1 MAREWNP
8 AQKEALAVR
17 GRDTLVCAAA
27 GSGKTAVLCQRIL
40 DRITD
45 SEKPLEL
52 SRLLIVTFTNAAAA
66 EMRSRLQSGINEALA
81 NNPSKHLRRQ
91 AMLLHRA
98 NICTIDKYC
107 INFVK
112 SHFHLLGVS
121 PDVNVAE
128 DSAISEIKLRVMQK
142 NIDRFYKEE
151 PDFAATS
158 DLFVTDRNEKS
169 FPSTLISLHQNLSSF
184 ASGTDAILEV
194 AGEMEKAA
202 EKDLFDSRWGEIIE
216 KHFRQKL
223 LFYKEQCQ
231 LVHARYATVPDEND
245 QSTMAILQR
254 YRLGL
259 ESALEALD
267 PKKRPTASELV
278 SDMENVDKLLDCLDR
293 KDTEAFFAIIKNKI
307 KYPRRTLLHH
317 RFDDNFIEF
326 GRERFKKDFASLQA
340 LDIQFDPNNLSNLYR
355 RMAEHCRMIH
365 RLIKCYENE
374 LMEEKKKR
382 NLLEFSDMERMTLSL
397 LEDKDGNPTA
407 LAMQLKEEYDEIF
420 IDEYQDVNEIQNRI
434 FTHLSSG
441 NRFLVGDVKQ
451 SIYGFRYADPTIFS
465 SLRASFD
472 DYEKK
477 DAPTCRIFMQ
487 SNYRCDKTVIDFTN
501 TVCNYLF
508 PHCSG
513 MQYLPKDAL
522 SYAKAKG
529 DKNEKVEI
537 IITKPED
544 EEYECH
550 FSSEA
555 QALATRIKSLL
566 GYRRPDQI
574 AILCR
579 SLRLDSVGELVEEL
593 HKYDI
598 PVAVSGLSDFF
609 EQPEILLT
617 KAILEA
623 VDNPTK
629 DIPLAAVLRSP
640 IFGFSDKELILLAK
654 SKQESL
660 WEKLKQAAKEG
671 NEKANKVI
679 QTLDSYRRLSVEEG
693 PDALLFELYESPAF
707 HAATSEVNK
716 IEAQDRLDYLYGLS
730 LGTDDLRT
738 LLARLC
744 RMEEE
749 GIRDRKDQGQN
760 ENKVRI
766 MTIHG
771 AKGLEFDVCCLFGCG
786 KYFNSKAAEDD
797 DFDPLL
803 GPAFSLKDESGLA
816 KLATAQQTARKL
828 AGQNKDLDEEMR
840 ILYVALTRARN
851 HLIITGTPKTAKIDT
866 FVNRCRYYATFDN
879 RRVLAENPS
888 YLAWI
893 LIALY
898 HSGNFMDFYDKEYDY
913 IDGCKRKRSDVYS
926 IFMNSFVGDEIL
938 EGETDE
944 ELSKHFD
951 LSDDDPSDDDLP
963 NDNKAYSKGE
973 AKKIEEKIKQRQSFR
988 YPHEIAC
995 QIPAK
1000 LSVSTLKEDF
1010 LEDAVGEALLRSDS
1024 AITLKTPKFL
1034 STKTENLSAR
1044 KGSATHAVMQF
1055 CDFANAEEMGAK
1067 AEIERLCKLGF
1078 LSAADADLADADA
1091 IDRFFQSNL
1100 YKEIQNAKKIWRE
1113 RRFMITLPAE
1123 SFTKDE
1129 GAVGEELLVQGV
1141 IDCFFTDKEGRIWLV
1156 DYKTDRFPED
1166 TPEET
1171 VTKEL
1176 QSRHG
1181 EQMRYYKQAIKRLCG
1196 QEVYQT
1202 LLYSFHLNKAIALT
1216 DDIGKETT

>member
-1 MAREWNP
+1 MARDWNP
-8 AQKEALAVR
+8 AQKDALSVR

-45 SEKPLEL
+45 SENPLEL

-66 EMRSRLQSGINEALA
+66 EMRARLQNGINEALA
-81 NNPSKHLRRQ
+81 NHPSKHLRRQ

-142 NIDRFYKEE
+142 NIDRFYMEE

-158 DLFVTDRNEKS
+158 DLFVIDRNEKS
-169 FPSTLISLHQNLSSF
+169 FPGTLISLHENLASF
-184 ASGTDAILEV
+184 ASGTDAIREV
-194 AGEMEKAA
+194 AEEMEKAA
-202 EKDLFDSRWGEIIE
+202 ERGLFESRWGEIIE
-216 KHFRQKL
+216 EHFRQRL
-223 LFYKEQCQ
+223 LFYKEQC
-231 LVHARYATVPDEND
+231 LSIKERVSATVDKKGKP
-245 QSTMAILQR
+245 
-254 YRLGL
+254 LGA
-259 ESALEALD
+259 ELD
-267 PKKRPTASELV
+267 
-278 SDMENVDKLLDCLDR
+278 VDLSYVDRLLDSLDK
-293 KDTEAFFAIIKNKI
+293 KDAAAFFENIQNKPKFPNSTVNKHDSHTNFFSTTIRAKFKEHFGSIK
-307 KYPRRTLLHH
+307 
-317 RFDDNFIEF
+317 
-326 GRERFKKDFASLQA
+326 G
-340 LDIQFDPNNLSNLYR
+340 LDLQFDPDNLGNLYR
-355 RMAEHCRMIH
+355 RMAEHCRMLH
-365 RLIKCYENE
+365 KLIKCYENE

-397 LEDKDGNPTA
+397 LEDKEGNPTA
-407 LAMQLKEEYDEIF
+407 LALQLKEEFDEIF

-465 SLRASFD
+465 SLRASFA
-472 DYEKK
+472 DYKEK

-487 SNYRCDKTVIDFTN
+487 KNYRCDETVIDFTN

-508 PHCSG
+508 PHCGG
-513 MQYLPKDAL
+513 MQYLAEDAL

-529 DKNEKVEI
+529 DQKEKVEI

-544 EEYECH
+544 EDYECL
-550 FSSEA
+550 FRSEA
-555 QALATRIKSLL
+555 QALALRIKSLL
-566 GYRRPDQI
+566 EYRQPNQI
-574 AILCR
+574 AVLCR
-579 SLRLDSVGELVEEL
+579 SLCLESVGELVDEL
-593 HKYDI
+593 HRCDI

-617 KAILEA
+617 KAVLEA

-654 SKQESL
+654 RKDETL
-660 WEKLKQAAKEG
+660 WEKLKQAANEG
-671 NEKANKVI
+671 NEKASKVI
-679 QTLDSYRRLSVEEG
+679 QTLDTYRRLAAEEG
-693 PDALLFELYESPAF
+693 TDALLFELYESAGF
-707 HAATSEVNK
+707 NAAIAETNK
-716 IEAQDRLDYLYGLS
+716 VEAQDRLDYLYGLS
-730 LGTDDLRT
+730 LGTGDLRT
-738 LLARLC
+738 LLARLD

-771 AKGLEFDVCCLFGCG
+771 SKGLEFDVCCLFGCG
-786 KYFNSKAAEDD
+786 KYFNTKAAEDD
-797 DFDPLL
+797 DFDPWL
-803 GPAFSLKDESGLA
+803 GPAFALKDESGLSQ
-816 KLATAQQTARKL
+816 LSTAQQTARKL

-840 ILYVALTRARN
+840 ILYVALTRAKH

-866 FVNRCRYYATFDN
+866 LIDRCRYYANFDN

-898 HSGNFMDFYDKEYDY
+898 HGGNFNVSQSEESGEHPSNNIYH
-913 IDGCKRKRSDVYS
+913 
-926 IFMNSFVGDEIL
+926 IFMNSCIADAFL
-938 EGETDE
+938 EEEEETDDNWIHPDAKIPNTTLYSESEAE
-944 ELSKHFD
+944 E
-951 LSDDDPSDDDLP
+951 
-963 NDNKAYSKGE
+963 
-973 AKKIEEKIKQRQSFR
+973 IREKIINRQNFR

-995 QIPAK
+995 RIPAK
-1000 LSVSTLKEDF
+1000 LSVSTLKEGF
-1010 LEDAVGEALLRSDS
+1010 LEEDGADTLLRSDH
-1024 AITLKTPKFL
+1024 AITLKTPEFL
-1034 STKTENLSAR
+1034 SVKTENISAR

-1055 CDFANAEEMGAK
+1055 CDFAYAEEMGAK

-1078 LSAADADLADADA
+1078 LSNADAELANAAA
-1091 IDRFFQSNL
+1091 IDRFFQSDL
-1100 YKEIQNAKKIWRE
+1100 YKEIKNAKKVWRE
-1113 RRFMITLPAE
+1113 RRFMITLPAD
-1123 SFTKDE
+1123 SFTKDK
-1129 GAVGEELLVQGV
+1129 AATGEELLIQGV
-1141 IDCFFTDKEGRIWLV
+1141 IDCFFYDKEGRIWLV
-1156 DYKTDRFPED
+1156 DYKTDRFPKE

-1171 VTKEL
+1171 VKQEL
-1176 QSRHG
+1176 QNRHG
-1181 EQMRYYKQAIKRLCG
+1181 EQMRYYKQALRRLCG
-1196 QEVYQT
+1196 KEVYQT
-1202 LLYSFHLNKAIALT
+1202 LIYSFHLNRAVALS
-1216 DDIGKETT
+1216 DEF

>member
-1 MAREWNP
+1 MARDWNP
-8 AQKEALAVR
+8 AQKDALSVR

-45 SEKPLEL
+45 SENPLEL

-66 EMRSRLQSGINEALA
+66 EMRARLQSGINEALA
-81 NNPSKHLRRQ
+81 NRPSKHLRRQ

-142 NIDRFYKEE
+142 NIDRFYTEE

-158 DLFVTDRNEKS
+158 DLFVTDRNEKG
-169 FPSTLISLHQNLSSF
+169 FPGTLISLHENLACF

-194 AGEMEKAA
+194 AEEMEQAA
-202 EKDLFDSRWGEIIE
+202 ERGLFESRWGEIIE
-216 KHFRQKL
+216 DHLRQKL
-223 LFYKEQCQ
+223 LFYKEQC
-231 LVHARYATVPDEND
+231 HAVRERVSATVDKKGKP
-245 QSTMAILQR
+245 
-254 YRLGL
+254 LG
-259 ESALEALD
+259 
-267 PKKRPTASELV
+267 SEL
-278 SDMENVDKLLDCLDR
+278 DVDLSYVDRLLDSLDK
-293 KDTEAFFAIIKNKI
+293 KDAAAFFENIQNKPKFPNSTVNKHDSHTNFFSTTVRAKFKEQFGSIK
-307 KYPRRTLLHH
+307 
-317 RFDDNFIEF
+317 
-326 GRERFKKDFASLQA
+326 G
-340 LDIQFDPNNLSNLYR
+340 LDLQFDPDNLGNLYR
-355 RMAEHCRMIH
+355 RMAEHCRMLH
-365 RLIKCYENE
+365 KLIKCYENE

-397 LEDKDGNPTA
+397 LEDREGNPTPLA
-407 LAMQLKEEYDEIF
+407 LQLKEEFDEIF

-465 SLRASFD
+465 SLRASFA
-472 DYEKK
+472 DYKEE

-501 TVCNYLF
+501 AVCNYLF
-508 PHCSG
+508 PHCGG
-513 MQYLPKDAL
+513 MQYLSEDAL
-522 SYAKAKG
+522 SYAKTEG
-529 DKNEKVEI
+529 DQKEKVEI
-537 IITKPED
+537 ILTKPED
-544 EEYECH
+544 EDYECL
-550 FSSEA
+550 FRSEA
-555 QALATRIKSLL
+555 QALALRIKSLL
-566 GYRRPDQI
+566 KYRQPNQI
-574 AILCR
+574 AVLCR
-579 SLRLDSVGELVEEL
+579 SLRLESVGELVDEL
-593 HKYDI
+593 HRYDI

-617 KAILEA
+617 KAVLEA
-623 VDNPTK
+623 VDNPTR

-640 IFGFSDKELILLAK
+640 IFGFADKELILLAK
-654 SKQESL
+654 RQSETL
-660 WEKLKQAAKEG
+660 WEKLKQAANEG
-671 NEKANKVI
+671 NEKAERVI
-679 QTLDSYRRLSVEEG
+679 QTLDTYRRLAAEEG
-693 PDALLFELYESPAF
+693 ADALLFELYESEGF
-707 HAATSEVNK
+707 NAAIAETNK
-716 IEAQDRLDYLYGLS
+716 IEVQDRLDYLYGLS
-730 LGTDDLRT
+730 LGSGDLRT
-738 LLARLC
+738 LLARLD

-771 AKGLEFDVCCLFGCG
+771 SKGLEFDVCCLFGCG
-786 KYFNSKAAEDD
+786 KYFNTKAAEDD
-797 DFDPLL
+797 DFDPRL

-840 ILYVALTRARN
+840 ILYVALTRAKH

-866 FVNRCRYYATFDN
+866 FVNRCRYYANFDN

-898 HSGNFMDFYDKEYDY
+898 HSGNFMDFYDKESD
-913 IDGCKRKRSDVYS
+913 CTNSCKRSDVYS
-926 IFMNSFVGDEIL
+926 IFMNSVVGDEIL

-944 ELSKHFD
+944 DLEKQWLPPDNEPTDEEQLPDEEL
-951 LSDDDPSDDDLP
+951 
-963 NDNKAYSKGE
+963 YSKSE
-973 AKKIEEKIKQRQSFR
+973 AEKIREKIINRQNFR

-995 QIPAK
+995 RIPAK
-1000 LSVSTLKEDF
+1000 LSVSTLKEGF
-1010 LEDAVGEALLRSDS
+1010 LEEDGADTLLRSDH
-1024 AITLKTPKFL
+1024 AITLKTPEFL
-1034 STKTENLSAR
+1034 SVKTENISAR

-1055 CDFANAEEMGAK
+1055 CDFAYAEEMGAK

-1078 LSAADADLADADA
+1078 LSNADAELANAAA
-1091 IDRFFQSNL
+1091 IDRFFQSDL
-1100 YKEIQNAKKIWRE
+1100 YKEIKNAKKIWRE

-1123 SFTKDE
+1123 SFTDDE
-1129 GAVGEELLVQGV
+1129 GATGEELLIQGV
-1141 IDCFFTDKEGRIWLV
+1141 IDCFFADKEGRIWLV
-1156 DYKTDRFPED
+1156 DYKTDRFPKD

-1171 VTKEL
+1171 VKQEL
-1176 QSRHG
+1176 QNRHG
-1181 EQMRYYKQAIKRLCG
+1181 EQMRYYKQALKRLCG
-1196 QEVYQT
+1196 KEVYRT
-1202 LLYSFHLNKAIALT
+1202 LIYSFHLNRAVALS
-1216 DDIGKETT
+1216 DEI